1 MSLTVR
7 NAVAADAAAW
17 DAYVW
22 TAPGATF
29 FHRFGWLRV
38 IETALKQPCHFLLAE
53 RDGRIEGV
61 LPLGEVRSRL
71 FGHTLISMPFC
82 VYGGIVAANEEARQ
96 ALDQAAQALAEALGV
111 GHLEYRDRDAPAHT
125 DWPGTD
131 LYATFRR
138 ALDPEV
144 EQNLL
149 AIPRK
154 QRAMVRK
161 GIKAGLRSEVDHDL
175 RRFYPAYCESWHR
188 LGTPVLPLRY
198 FQLLLEEFG
207 ADVDIVCVTRQ
218 DEVVCSVMNFY
229 FRDEVWPY
237 YAGITASA
245 RLLAGSDFMY
255 WEVMRLAVERG
266 YRLFDFGRSKIGTG
280 AYDFKHNWGFEP
292 QALHYGYHLV
302 RAGAVPENNPNNP
315 KYRLFIKAWQH
326 LPLALVNIIG
336 PQIIRQL
343 G

>member
-1 MSLTVR
+1 MNLIIRT
-7 NAVAADAAAW
+7 AVATDAAAW
-17 DAYVW
+17 DAYVQA
-22 TAPGATF
+22 APGATF
-29 FHRFGWLRV
+29 FHRYGWRRV

-53 RDGRIEGV
+53 REGRIEGV
-61 LPLGEVRSRL
+61 LPLGEVRSPL
-71 FGHTLISMPFC
+71 FGHTLVSMPFC
-82 VYGGIVAANEEARQ
+82 VYGGIVAANDEARQ
-96 ALDQAAQALAEALGV
+96 ALDRAALALAEALGV
-111 GHLEYRDRDAPAHT
+111 GHLEYRDRDAPAHP
-125 DWPGTD
+125 DWPGTN

-161 GIKAGLRSEVDHDL
+161 GIKVGLRSEIDHDL

-188 LGTPVLPLRY
+188 LGTPVLPRRY

-207 ADVDIVCVTRQ
+207 ADVDIVSVTQQ
-218 DEVVCSVMNFY
+218 DEVVCCVMNFY

-237 YAGITASA
+237 YAGVTAAA
-245 RLLAGSDFMY
+245 RLLAGSAFMY

-266 YRLFDFGRSKIGTG
+266 YRLFDFGRSKVGTG

-315 KYRLFIKAWQH
+315 KYRLFIKAWQRM
-326 LPLALVNIIG
+326 PLALANFIG
-336 PQIIRQL
+336 PHIIRQL

>member
-1 MSLTVR
+1 MNLIIRT
-7 NAVAADAAAW
+7 AVATDAAAW
-17 DAYVW
+17 DAYVQA
-22 TAPGATF
+22 APGATF
-29 FHRFGWLRV
+29 FHRYGWRRV

-53 RDGRIEGV
+53 REGRIEGV
-61 LPLGEVRSRL
+61 LPLGEVRSPL
-71 FGHTLISMPFC
+71 FGHTLVSMPFC
-82 VYGGIVAANEEARQ
+82 VYGGIVAANDEARQ
-96 ALDQAAQALAEALGV
+96 ALDRAALALAEALGV
-111 GHLEYRDRDAPAHT
+111 GHLEYRDRDAPAHP
-125 DWPGTD
+125 DWPGTN

-161 GIKAGLRSEVDHDL
+161 GIKVGLRSEIDHDL

-188 LGTPVLPLRY
+188 LGTPVLPRRY

-207 ADVDIVCVTRQ
+207 SDVDIVSVIQQ
-218 DEVVCSVMNFY
+218 DEVVCCVMNFY

-237 YAGITASA
+237 YAGVTAAA

-266 YRLFDFGRSKIGTG
+266 YRLFDFGRSKVGTG

-315 KYRLFIKAWQH
+315 KYRLFIKAWQRM
-326 LPLALVNIIG
+326 PLALANFIG
-336 PQIIRQL
+336 PHIIRQL

>member
-1 MSLTVR
+1 MSLIIRT
-7 NAVAADAAAW
+7 AVAADAAAW
-17 DAYVW
+17 DAYVQA
-22 TAPGATF
+22 APGATF
-29 FHRFGWLRV
+29 FHRYGWRRV

-53 RDGRIEGV
+53 REGRIEGV
-61 LPLGEVRSRL
+61 LPLGEVRSPL
-71 FGHTLISMPFC
+71 FGHTLVSMPFC
-82 VYGGIVAANEEARQ
+82 VYGGIVAANDAARQ
-96 ALDQAAQALAEALGV
+96 ALDRAAQDLAEALGV
-111 GHLEYRDRDAPAHT
+111 GHLEYRDRDAPAHP

-138 ALDPEV
+138 VLDPEV

-161 GIKAGLRSEVDHDL
+161 GIKAGLRSEIDHDL

-188 LGTPVLPLRY
+188 LGTPVLPRRY

-207 ADVDIVCVTRQ
+207 SDVDIVSVIQQ
-218 DEVVCSVMNFY
+218 DEVVCCVMNFY

-237 YAGITASA
+237 YAGITAAA

-266 YRLFDFGRSKIGTG
+266 YRLFDFGRSKVGTG

-315 KYRLFIKAWQH
+315 KYRLFIKAWQRM
-326 LPLALVNIIG
+326 PLALANFIG
-336 PQIIRQL
+336 PHIIRQL